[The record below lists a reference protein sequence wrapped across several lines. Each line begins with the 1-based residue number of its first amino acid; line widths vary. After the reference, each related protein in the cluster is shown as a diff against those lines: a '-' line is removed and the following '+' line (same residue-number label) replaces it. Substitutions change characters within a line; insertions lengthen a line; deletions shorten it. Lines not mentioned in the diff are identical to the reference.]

1 MAAFVPVFTAVQLVH
16 WLGFLLDDILF
27 PGYRRVPIKEPLFVL
42 GIPRSGTT
50 LMHRVLAQDPN
61 MTTFRTWEC
70 FLAPS
75 ITQRRLVLGL
85 ARLDRA
91 VGRPLGRLLG
101 LVERRVFRGLD
112 SVHPMDLSAPEEDYL
127 ALLPVMAC
135 FVLVIPF
142 PTAAPLWTM
151 AAFDRDM
158 PEARRRRLMTFYRRL
173 LQRHLYVQGPDKR
186 LLSKNAAFA
195 GMAGALR
202 ETFPDA
208 RFVRCHRDPKAVVP
222 SQLSSIQGGVAL
234 FDSDPAG
241 RVFTARMTKVLGFYH
256 ANLNTHLPFPAGD
269 RHVTLDMA
277 QFKEDLVETVRGVYE
292 RLGLPMTQAFADRL
306 EDEARE
312 ARAYRSGHTYAAADF
327 GLDESAIAAIF
338 GTVQDRQGDNKDTAP
353 AMPVGAPSVPVGQK
367 GP

>member
-1 MAAFVPVFTAVQLVH
+1 MVGFVPVFTAAQLVH
-16 WLGFLLDDILF
+16 WMGFLLDEILF
-27 PGYRRVPIKEPLFVL
+27 PSYRRVPVKEPLFVL

-50 LMHRVLAQDPN
+50 LMHRVLARDPN
-61 MTTFRTWEC
+61 MTTFSTWEC

-91 VGRPLGRLLG
+91 IGRPLGRLLN
-101 LVERRVFRGLD
+101 LVERRVFGGLD

-142 PTAAPLWTM
+142 PMAEPLWTM
-151 AAFDRDM
+151 AAFDRGM
-158 PEARRRRLMTFYRRL
+158 PEAQRRRLMTFYHRL
-173 LQRHLYVQGPDKR
+173 LQRHLYVHGPDKR

-208 RFVRCHRDPKAVVP
+208 RFVRCHRDPRAVVP

-241 RVFTARMTKVLGFYH
+241 RVFTVRMTEVLRGYH
-256 ANLNTHLPFPAGD
+256 ANLNSHLPFPAGD
-269 RHVTLDMA
+269 RHVALDMA
-277 QFKEDLVETVRGVYE
+277 DFKEDLVGTVRGVYE
-292 RLGLPMTQAFADRL
+292 RLGLPMTEVFADRL
-306 EDEARE
+306 DDEARK

-338 GTVQDRQGDNKDTAP
+338 GTVQDREGDSKDTTP
-353 AMPVGAPSVPVGQK
+353 AMPVEAPSVPVGQK